1 MNKIKKLISSINEKQ
16 LILHTPLISIV
27 YALGVYRVIV
37 ESNYPVVAAE
47 LIIAFVI
54 ILILTLFCYAFSKLI
69 LKNKIKSAI
78 AATLFLGYAFNSLLL
93 TKYFFGFNLLTE
105 VSDNLFNGI
114 QLIASS
120 FLLLIVLSIL
130 LFTFSKLPF
139 KLIRFNN
146 YLNFL
151 LVIFLAFEIVSFFT
165 FEPKRIRL
173 SDNVQF
179 HPESVK
185 NNKEL
190 PSIYYIVFDS
200 YTNFESLKKYWNY
213 DNSELREFL
222 SERNFY
228 IAEKSRSTYNQTHF
242 TLASTL
248 NLSYLEYESF
258 KELTIAHYPNLFN
271 LIKNNKLIK
280 VLESAGYKIRNY
292 SLFDISN
299 KPKFYRFDVIDEP
312 GFFQNTLF
320 KPFIDIGL
328 IGSLFELTFHSDQ
341 YSYRTN
347 IEMTEQLVGFASN
360 KNQSPYFAYVHFM
373 IPHSPYYFDAKGS
386 LMHYTYASDQ
396 SDMWKYLEQL
406 KYTNKI
412 LMKIVEHILTNLEHK
427 PVIIIQGDH
436 GFRRLKDKKEQ
447 GAESHS
453 MLNAF
458 YFPDG
463 DYNVLYENISSVNT
477 FRVLLNKLNLTDVLL
492 MPDKSFFVAKG
503 IGF

>member
-1 MNKIKKLISSINEKQ
+1 
-16 LILHTPLISIV
+16 
-27 YALGVYRVIV
+27 
-37 ESNYPVVAAE
+37 
-47 LIIAFVI
+47 
-54 ILILTLFCYAFSKLI
+54 
-69 LKNKIKSAI
+69 
-78 AATLFLGYAFNSLLL
+78 
-93 TKYFFGFNLLTE
+93 
-105 VSDNLFNGI
+105 
-114 QLIASS
+114 
-120 FLLLIVLSIL
+120 
-130 LFTFSKLPF
+130 
-139 KLIRFNN
+139 
-146 YLNFL
+146 
-151 LVIFLAFEIVSFFT
+151 
-165 FEPKRIRL
+165 
-173 SDNVQF
+173 
-179 HPESVK
+179 
-185 NNKEL
+185 
-190 PSIYYIVFDS
+190 
-200 YTNFESLKKYWNY
+200 
-213 DNSELREFL
+213 
-222 SERNFY
+222 
-228 IAEKSRSTYNQTHF
+228 
-242 TLASTL
+242 
-248 NLSYLEYESF
+248 
-258 KELTIAHYPNLFN
+258 
-271 LIKNNKLIK
+271 LIK

-328 IGSLFELTFHSDQ
+328 IGSMFGLTFHSDQ

-477 FRVLLNKLNLTDVLL
+477 FRVLLNKLNLTDVSL

>member
-1 MNKIKKLISSINEKQ
+1 MNNIIKLISSINEKQ
-16 LILHTPLISIV
+16 LILHTPLVSIV

-37 ESNYPVVAAE
+37 ESNYPVAAVE
-47 LIIAFVI
+47 LIIAFFI

-93 TKYFFGFNLLTE
+93 SKYFFDINLLTE
-105 VSDNLFNGI
+105 VSDNLFSRN

-130 LFTFSKLPF
+130 LFTFLKLPF

-151 LVIFLAFEIVSFFT
+151 LVIFLAFEIASFFA

-173 SDNVQF
+173 SDNLQF

-190 PSIYYIVFDS
+190 PNIYYIIFDS

-213 DNSELREFL
+213 DNSELKDFL
-222 SERNFY
+222 TERNFY
-228 IAEKSRSTYNQTHF
+228 IAEKSRSSYNQTHF

-258 KELTIAHYPNLFN
+258 KELTIAHYPNLFD
-271 LIKNNKLIK
+271 LIKNNKLVKILK
-280 VLESAGYKIRNY
+280 SSGYKIRNY

-320 KPFIDIGL
+320 KPFIDISL
-328 IGSLFELTFHSDQ
+328 IGSFFGLTFHSVQ

-360 KNQSPYFAYVHFM
+360 KNQSPFFAYVHFM
-373 IPHSPYYFDAKGS
+373 IPHSPYYFDAEGN
-386 LMHYTYASDQ
+386 LMPADYANDET
-396 SDMWKYLEQL
+396 DKWKYLEQL
-406 KYTNKI
+406 KYSNKV
-412 LMKIVEHILTNLEHK
+412 LMEVVDHILSTAKEK
-427 PVIIIQGDH
+427 PIIIIQGDH
-436 GFRRLKDKKEQ
+436 GFRRLEDKKEQ

-463 DYNVLYENISSVNT
+463 DYNSIYKNISSVNT
-477 FRVLLNKLNLTDVLL
+477 FRVLLNKLNLTDVSLL
-492 MPDKSFFVAKG
+492 PDKSFFVAKG

>member
-1 MNKIKKLISSINEKQ
+1 MNNIIKLISSINEKQ
-16 LILHTPLISIV
+16 LILHTPLVSIV

-37 ESNYPVVAAE
+37 ESNYPVAAVE
-47 LIIAFVI
+47 LIIAFFI

-69 LKNKIKSAI
+69 LKNKIKSAL

-105 VSDNLFNGI
+105 VSTNLFGRN
-114 QLIASS
+114 QLIASL

-130 LFTFSKLPF
+130 LFTFLKLPF

-173 SDNVQF
+173 SDNLQF
-179 HPESVK
+179 YPESVK

-200 YTNFESLKKYWNY
+200 YTNFESLKKYWHY

-222 SERNFY
+222 GERNFH
-228 IAEKSRSTYNQTHF
+228 IAEKSRSSYNQTHF

-258 KELTIAHYPNLFN
+258 KELTIAHYPNLFS
-271 LIKNNKLIK
+271 LIKNNKLAKILK
-280 VLESAGYKIRNY
+280 SAGYKIRNY

-299 KPKFYRFDVIDEP
+299 KPKFYRFDMIDEP

-320 KPFIDIGL
+320 KPFIDISL
-328 IGSLFELTFHSDQ
+328 IGSMFGLTFHSDQ

-373 IPHSPYYFDAKGS
+373 IPHSPYHFDAEGN
-386 LMHYTYASDQ
+386 LMDSEYANDE

-406 KYTNKI
+406 KYSNKVLTEVVDQI
-412 LMKIVEHILTNLEHK
+412 LDTAKEK

-436 GFRRLKDKKEQ
+436 GFRRREDKKAQ

-453 MLNAF
+453 ILNAF

-463 DYNVLYENISSVNT
+463 DYNALYENISSVNT
-477 FRVLLNKLNLTDVLL
+477 FRVLLNKLNLTDVSLL
-492 MPDKSFFVAKG
+492 PDKSFFVAKG
-503 IGF
+503 IRF